1 MMFGRLWALIKKEFL
16 AIKNDKKS
24 LVIVIIPP
32 MVQMI
37 VFSFAATLEVKHMP
51 LIVFDQDNSQQ
62 SSELIRELRGSRYVK
77 SLDPVLSYEAGA
89 DKINKQEAIG
99 FIVIPNGFAKD
110 LKSTHSKIQLI
121 LDGRRS
127 NTAQVVEGYL
137 SQIVLNYQNRAGSK
151 QPVQIISRNFY
162 NPNLNNFW
170 WIVPNLFGSI
180 TMIVAMLLTSLS
192 IAREKELGTFD
203 QIMVSPLRPLEIL
216 LGKLLPALIISI
228 AESTIILF
236 VALNVF
242 GVPLCGSIGILYLSV
257 FIFLFSMSGI
267 GLFISMIS
275 ETQQQAILGSF
286 VILLPSLLLSGFAT
300 PVENMPEWLQSMT
313 DFIPLKYYIVLIK
326 GVFLKDIS
334 FNAAMHEIL
343 PMLALGIIFFAG
355 TMLFFRKKIL
365 WSHLQI
371 QSPPSS

>member
-334 FNAAMHEIL
+334 FDAAMHEIL

-365 WSHLQI
+365 
-371 QSPPSS
+371 